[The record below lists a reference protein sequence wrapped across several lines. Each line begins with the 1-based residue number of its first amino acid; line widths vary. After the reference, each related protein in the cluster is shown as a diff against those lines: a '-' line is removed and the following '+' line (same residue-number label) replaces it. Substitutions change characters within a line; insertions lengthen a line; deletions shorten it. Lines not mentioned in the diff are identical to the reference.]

1 MSLQQTSTNE
11 FSPTHSSTCS
21 NCGTSGHGFRQCIE
35 PVSSY
40 GVLVFRF
47 VGRSQEWSPT
57 REFCA
62 PTRSPTGL
70 QNVEPQVLMIQ
81 RKDSLGFMDILR
93 GKYKINDPD
102 YIRKQLRGTTKKE
115 RESLLNDDFD
125 TIWQNLWGSDAE
137 SSQRYAHDRQISK
150 QKLSD
155 IRKGVETNKG
165 ESYTLADLL
174 RQEPVVYE
182 TPEWGFPKGRRD
194 PYETDIQC
202 AYREL
207 KEETS
212 ILEDELWKVMNI
224 APFVETFYGS
234 NDVHYRHTYYIAQY
248 IGGRTI
254 SFDALN
260 NEMVKEIGS
269 LAWKS
274 MDDALLLLRPD
285 NLEKRGILIQLA
297 TLFRNF
303 TPIYREEL
311 IGMPMYPI
319 QDLSGSIVHSSAT
332 RTSEQNQNTGREQ
345 QDLYVFRSQN
355 QKCGS
360 VCGRM
365 ERSRRFFGE
374 RQTHRRISDVRG
386 GQEGGHHQE
395 TTGPS
400 ASGAAGSGS
409 GGSSSSAGNNGSR
422 GRGRF
427 ISGYRRHP
435 VSYEVAPQEG
445 DSGEPSVETD
455 E

>member
-1 MSLQQTSTNE
+1 
-11 FSPTHSSTCS
+11 
-21 NCGTSGHGFRQCIE
+21 
-35 PVSSY
+35 
-40 GVLVFRF
+40 
-47 VGRSQEWSPT
+47 
-57 REFCA
+57 
-62 PTRSPTGL
+62 
-70 QNVEPQVLMIQ
+70 
-81 RKDSLGFMDILR
+81 
-93 GKYKINDPD
+93 
-102 YIRKQLRGTTKKE
+102 
-115 RESLLNDDFD
+115 
-125 TIWQNLWGSDAE
+125 
-137 SSQRYAHDRQISK
+137 
-150 QKLSD
+150 
-155 IRKGVETNKG
+155 
-165 ESYTLADLL
+165 
-174 RQEPVVYE
+174 
-182 TPEWGFPKGRRD
+182 
-194 PYETDIQC
+194 
-202 AYREL
+202 
-207 KEETS
+207 
-212 ILEDELWKVMNI
+212 
-224 APFVETFYGS
+224 VETFYGS

-311 IGMPMYPI
+311 VGMPMNTI

-355 QKCGS
+355 QRCGS